1 MRMKGRVFCV
11 SLRFLVGSRFNSK
24 KFSVT
29 FLPFM
34 ILLYSTSPPF
44 LLPFS
49 RDCIFHTHS
58 RRIEETWNFI
68 DRSIVDFVFALR
80 FLSINIEKKKRKNRR
95 YKFNSIEKVFET
107 ISWNPTKEIYY
118 FSIFQRRK
126 FDEKK
131 WRFRNIRPSRLVQ
144 SDEPLSCN
152 VPRPPHLF

>member
-49 RDCIFHTHS
+49 RDCIFHFPFQAY
-58 RRIEETWNFI
+58 RRDVKFYRSI
-68 DRSIVDFVFALR
+68 DRR
-80 FLSINIEKKKRKNRR
+80 FRLCVTFRIDKYWKKKRKNRR

-126 FDEKK
+126 FGEKK
-131 WRFRNIRPSRLVQ
+131 WRFRNIRPSRLAQ